1 VTAERE
7 LHTDGT
13 GTLALD
19 GAVGAMTRRFEGDD
33 FALLVRRNSQL
44 LYRIAYS
51 LLRHRQDAEDVVQE
65 TLLKLLRFGAWK
77 KPEDETAFL
86 ARAVWRNALSRLG
99 QRRRDAVAGPDALP
113 EIAARAPSPESQA
126 NAAQRYARIARLIDA
141 LPAELREP
149 LVLSAIEE
157 LTSAQVA
164 QVLEIPAAT
173 VRSRTM
179 RARDALRER
188 YFALYGERP

>member
-1 VTAERE
+1 
-7 LHTDGT
+7 
-13 GTLALD
+13 
-19 GAVGAMTRRFEGDD
+19 MTRHLERDE
-33 FALLVRRNSQL
+33 FALLVRRNSAL

-51 LLRHRQDAEDVVQE
+51 LLRHKQDAEDVVQE
-65 TLLKLLRFGAWK
+65 TLLKLLRFDAWK
-77 KPEDETAFL
+77 KAEDETAFL
-86 ARAVWRNALSRLG
+86 ARAVWHNALSRLG
-99 QRRRDAVAGPDALP
+99 RRRRDAVADPDTVP
-113 EIAARAPSPESQA
+113 EIAAHEPSPESQA
-126 NAAQRYARIARLIDA
+126 NAAQRYSRIARLIDG

-164 QVLEIPAAT
+164 LVLEIPAAT

-179 RARDALRER
+179 RAREALRER